1 VTARRR
7 AAAIDGLSHDHHAFM
22 ENDMLTM
29 TQVRTLV
36 RELSATKV
44 LSVYLDTRVTD
55 PAMRDAWRPA
65 LDTALRGAGATLSYD
80 DRAEFALAAAHLENA
95 VLPESGSWGAPGW
108 MALATANGVHFADEL
123 PTRTPTMAIWRDG
136 PVIAP
141 YLRVLKQHH
150 PVIVA
155 IVDSRSATL
164 YRYAWGRLDALSD
177 MRVSVDALDTGVPPR
192 IDSRGTSY
200 SAPRSSTGTERA
212 ARRRI
217 TAFRRLSAVLGD
229 RLAELARDG
238 SWILIGG
245 TPAWS
250 RFAGAALPPHLA
262 ARTHVSGTLGLTATE
277 DEIATA
283 AKHAGSALRA
293 TRGSALLD
301 TMLEVAGAEG
311 RAVRGVPA
319 TQRALRTSAVD
330 LLVLSPAFLFT
341 DADEA
346 ESSVHAALQQGAR
359 VEVLS
364 GEAAE
369 QLDRAAGGIAGKL
382 RFALDPEPPPAA

>member
-1 VTARRR
+1 MANDNGSVT
-7 AAAIDGLSHDHHAFM
+7 HHAIM

-65 LDTALRGAGATLSYD
+65 LAGALRELGSTLSGD
-80 DRAEFALAAAHLENA
+80 DHEEFRLAAARLEDA
-95 VLPESGSWGAPGW
+95 ALPASGAWGAPGW
-108 MALATANGVHFADEL
+108 MALATANGVRFADDL
-123 PTRTPTMAIWRDG
+123 PTRTPTLAVWREG

-141 YLRVLKQHH
+141 YLRVMKQHH

-155 IVDSRSATL
+155 LVDSRSATL
-164 YRYAWGRLDALSD
+164 FRYAWGRLDALSD
-177 MRVSVDALDTGVPPR
+177 MHISVDALDTGEPPR
-192 IDSRGTSY
+192 HELRGKSIP
-200 SAPRSSTGTERA
+200 SPRSSTGTERA
-212 ARRRI
+212 ARRRM
-217 TAFRRLSAVLGD
+217 TSFRRLCAILGD
-229 RLAELARDG
+229 HLTELAADG

-250 RFAGAALPPHLA
+250 RYAASALPPHLA
-262 ARTHVSGTLGLTATE
+262 ARTHASQTLGFNATDE
-277 DEIATA
+277 EIATA

-293 TRGSALLD
+293 TRGSALLG
-301 TMLEVAGAEG
+301 TMLERAGAEG
-311 RAVRGVPA
+311 LAVRGVPA

-346 ESSVHAALQQGAR
+346 ETSVRSALEQGAR

-369 QLDRAAGGIAGKL
+369 KLDREAGGIAGQL
-382 RFALDPEPPPAA
+382 RYLLESEPLPAA

>member
-1 VTARRR
+1 MMSRRR
-7 AAAIDGLSHDHHAFM
+7 MTANVDVFGTHHAFM

-44 LSVYLDTRVTD
+44 LSVYLDTRVTN
-55 PAMRDAWRPA
+55 PAMRATWRPA
-65 LDTALRGAGATLSYD
+65 LTAALRSAGAGLTGAD
-80 DRAEFALAAAHLENA
+80 HEEFMLAASRLEDA
-95 VLPESGSWGAPGW
+95 MLPETGTWGAPGW
-108 MALATANGVHFADEL
+108 MALATATGVHFADEL
-123 PTRTPTMAIWRDG
+123 PMRTPTMALWRDG

-150 PVIVA
+150 PVVVA
-155 IVDSRSATL
+155 LVDSRSARL
-164 YRYAWGRLDALSD
+164 FRYAWGKLDTLSD
-177 MRVSVDALDTGVPPR
+177 MRVSVDAIDTGVIPR
-192 IDSRGTSY
+192 LDGRGTSF

-212 ARRRI
+212 ARRRM
-217 TAFRRLSAVLGD
+217 TAFRRLCAMLSD
-229 RLAELARDG
+229 RLDELAG
-238 SWILIGG
+238 NASWILIGG

-250 RFAGAALPPHLA
+250 RFAGAALPSHLA
-262 ARTHVSGTLGLTATE
+262 ARTHVSGTLGLTATHE
-277 DEIATA
+277 QIATA

-301 TMLEVAGAEG
+301 TMLELAGAEG

-346 ESSVHAALQQGAR
+346 ESSVHAALQQGAT

-382 RFALDPEPPPAA
+382 RFALDSEPLPAA